1 MTSNKSNFTYMKKIV
16 ILVDQMH
23 SHGGIEKL
31 VAIKANYWSTVF
43 GYEVT
48 ILSTEQVGKPL
59 VYKLNKEVV
68 FQDLAIDFDRKKSYF
83 SLTSVLKLLKNIV
96 RLQQFIIKKKPDFIL
111 VASHIPM
118 TYVLP
123 FLITKK
129 SKIIKEFHYTKFY
142 DTRQGI
148 KNRLLIYIES
158 KYDYLVVL
166 SKEEQ
171 SFYYSNNTVV
181 IPNPIEE
188 DLNEPLIALS
198 QRPLVAI
205 AIVRFA
211 PVKQLESMVAIWE
224 QFCKNHP
231 KWELHLYGSIGNEYY
246 QKIFNLVQD
255 KQLQSTIIFKGQTN
269 EVSKVLQSARILLMT
284 SIQECFPMVILE
296 ANAVGVPVISFDC
309 PTGPRNIIHEAKDG
323 FLIPVED
330 QNTFVN
336 RLEELSNDTLLLDTL
351 GNNTKHNASNYI
363 LSKVMNLWNT
373 IIFAKS

>member
-1 MTSNKSNFTYMKKIV
+1 MRKIV

-31 VAIKANYWSTVF
+31 VAIKANYWSAVF
-43 GYEVT
+43 GYDVT
-48 ILSTEQVGKPL
+48 ILSTEQAGKPII
-59 VYKLNKEVV
+59 YDLNNKVK
-68 FQDLAIDFDRKKSYF
+68 FQDLAIDFNRKKSYF
-83 SLTSVLKLLKNIV
+83 SIINILKLLKNIV
-96 RLQQFIIKKKPDFIL
+96 RLQQFILKKNPDFIL

-123 FLITKK
+123 FLITGKAK
-129 SKIIKEFHYTKFY
+129 TIKEFHYTKFY
-142 DTRQGI
+142 DSNQGI
-148 KNRLLIYIES
+148 KNKLLIFIES
-158 KYDYLVVL
+158 KYEYLVVL

-171 SFYYSNNTVV
+171 SFYYSKNTVV

-188 DLNEPLIALS
+188 EVNEPLITLS

-211 PVKQLESMVAIWE
+211 PVKQLESMVEVWE
-224 QFCKNHP
+224 QFYKNHP

-246 QKIFNLVQD
+246 QKIFNLVHE
-255 KQLQSTIIFKGQTN
+255 KQLQSTIVFKGQTN
-269 EVSKVLQSARILLMT
+269 EVSKVLQSARVLLMT

-296 ANAVGVPVISFDC
+296 ANAVGVPVVSFDC

-323 FLIPVED
+323 FLIPVGD
-330 QNTFVN
+330 QNAFVN
-336 RLEELSNDTLLLDTL
+336 KLEQLSNNTLLLDTL
-351 GNNTKHNASNYI
+351 GNNAKQNASNYI

>member
-1 MTSNKSNFTYMKKIV
+1 MKKIV

-48 ILSTEQVGKPL
+48 ILSTEQGGKPL
-59 VYKLNKEVV
+59 VYKLNKEVI

-148 KNRLLIYIES
+148 KNRLLIFIES

-181 IPNPIEE
+181 IPNPIE
-188 DLNEPLIALS
+188 DDINESLISLS
-198 QRPLVAI
+198 KRPLVAI

-211 PVKQLESMVAIWE
+211 PVKQLESMVAIWQ
-224 QFCKNHP
+224 QFHKSHP
-231 KWELHLYGSIGNEYY
+231 TWELHLYGSIGNEYY
-246 QKIFNLVQD
+246 KKIHNLVQE
-255 KQLQSTIIFKGQTN
+255 KQLESTIIFKGQTN
-269 EVSKVLQSARILLMT
+269 EVSKVLQNARVLLMT

-296 ANAVGVPVISFDC
+296 ANAAGVPVISYNC
-309 PTGPRNIIHEAKDG
+309 PTGPRNIIHNEEDG
-323 FLIPVED
+323 FVVAVGN
-330 QNTFVN
+330 QNAYVDC
-336 RLEELSNDTLLLDTL
+336 LEQLAKNTSLLDTM
-351 GNNTKHNASNYI
+351 GSKAQANASNYM
-363 LSKVMNLWNT
+363 LLKVMNLWNT
-373 IIFAKS
+373 IIFAKL